1 MTIQAV
7 AVFLAASMAA
17 VAAQETAAAQETRVP
32 EDSQLV
38 SINGCAK
45 NGNFIVGER
54 REDQPGSLEIE
65 PGRRFRLEGA
75 KKLLNDIKAHQRT
88 AMQVTGL
95 IRKVDVNGPQGVGV
109 LGGRVRIGGARVPQD
124 PISNPARDPAYNQA
138 VIDVRS
144 WKALTGDCK

>member
-1 MTIQAV
+1 MTTQAV
-7 AVFLAASMAA
+7 ALFLAASMAA
-17 VAAQETAAAQETRVP
+17 VAAAQETKVP
-32 EDSQLV
+32 EDSRLV

-65 PGRRFRLEGA
+65 PGRRFRLEGP
-75 KKLLNDIKAHQRT
+75 KKLLNDIKLHQRT

-124 PISNPARDPAYNQA
+124 PIANPARDPAYSQP
-138 VIDVRS
+138 IMDVRS
-144 WKALTGDCK
+144 WKALTGDCR